1 MQRRWITPG
10 VAAKLMAV
18 SQWTIKRYC
27 HMGYLAYRRTPTG
40 RYQIDRESLA
50 PYLEPIQPRTATV
63 QTAAEMY
70 DNA

>member
-1 MQRRWITPG
+1 MNRWITTG

-18 SQWTIKRYC
+18 TQWTIKRW
-27 HMGYLAYRRTPTG
+27 

-50 PYLEPIQPRTATV
+50 PYLEPIQPGTATV